1 MASRLRILAERAEG
15 RHRLVLGPAVLGP
28 DPAERA
34 VGDPHH
40 ARAADGAGLAGPVPE
55 EDRVLHGRAADP
67 VGVLPGAGLPVAGRQ
82 DAGAGEVLD
91 AARGPERAGAA
102 GAVSQPRV
110 LPDLGEVGEDDL
122 PEPLRVGQRDP
133 AGPADGDGLEVLRPH
148 HRAQPGAPRRPVGVV
163 HDAGVAH
170 PLLPGEADADDPG
183 LAIAQ
188 LPLDR
193 LLGFERP
200 PPRQMGGRP
209 DVDAVV
215 DDGEV
220 DQLRGLA
227 LHDDAVVA
235 GVLELVRHEA
245 AGVGL
250 TEAVGRGGFRDDRE
264 ASRAGREC
272 ARQRAH
278 REHQPVLR
286 PQGVAPPGDLVEQ
299 DPRPHPPA
307 AQVPA
312 RPGPVERLDP
322 ALSAAE
328 IHSEQ
333 SSCVSVHRIRLS
345 RCVWA
350 NVWTPF
356 YGGPVHLQPGT
367 GGCAQ
372 SQSIARATR
381 RRVIAQARIVRRASA
396 AAVMTIPKSFWM
408 QTNRKPCARRALAAA
423 ALGV

>member
-1 MASRLRILAERAEG
+1 MAVPLIRSAYSQVPVSQLRVGRMPALERSSTPPAVPSAPALPGLSPSHGCFRILA
-15 RHRLVLGPAVLGP
+15 RL
-28 DPAERA
+28 
-34 VGDPHH
+34 
-40 ARAADGAGLAGPVPE
+40 ARAT
-55 EDRVLHGRAADP
+55 
-67 VGVLPGAGLPVAGRQ
+67 
-82 DAGAGEVLD
+82 
-91 AARGPERAGAA
+91 
-102 GAVSQPRV
+102 
-110 LPDLGEVGEDDL
+110 L

-200 PPRQMGGRP
+200 PPRQVGGRP

-286 PQGVAPPGDLVEQ
+286 PEGVAPPGDLVEQ

-322 ALSAAE
+322 ALSTAE
-328 IHSEQ
+328 IHPEQ

-345 RCVWA
+345 QCVWTGI
-350 NVWTPF
+350 WQPF
-356 YGGPVHLQPGT
+356 YGGRVRLQPGT

-372 SQSIARATR
+372 SQAIARATR
-381 RRVIAQARIVRRASA
+381 HRRAIAQARIVRRASA